1 MPQRHQPTLPTG
13 DEKRREIVF
22 HATERRRGDERAQVD
37 RHGATAAQWAA
48 GGGHVDCLR
57 FLLEDCG
64 VVPTAASACLYT
76 ARLSSLF
83 LCLSITPLTS
93 LASSRCFRWPALTA
107 SRHETASSHVRSR
120 SNVRPL
126 RTHLGMAARMQPHN
140 RSGAPSCLKR
150 LRSTRRPPYINQ
162 NNSDQVAAASATARR
177 RCTGRRATGT
187 WRRCATFCRRRER

>member
-1 MPQRHQPTLPTG
+1 MATRHVCVVWWPVAGSGFARCAHPHEPLSVPQRHQPTLPTG

-93 LASSRCFRWPALTA
+93 LASSRCFRWPALHGEQTRNRIEPRAVSLERAPSADPPRHGSTHAA
-107 SRHETASSHVRSR
+107 SQ
-120 SNVRPL
+120 PL
-126 RTHLGMAARMQPHN
+126 R
-140 RSGAPSCLKR
+140 
-150 LRSTRRPPYINQ
+150 RPQLPQ
-162 NNSDQVAAASATARR
+162 TTAFDSSSAVH
-177 RCTGRRATGT
+177 
-187 WRRCATFCRRRER
+187 